1 MAAGDLGKYISEG
14 LLGKKQEEAEFAYYD
29 ADRAL
34 NAYTIK
40 EADFES
46 LKLEMNVALAK
57 LEKHCNWPVEAQ
69 TIVFRL
75 LAIPV
80 ALALALALAL

>member
-57 LEKHCNWPVEAQ
+57 LEKHWPVEAQ
-69 TIVFRL
+69 PIVFRS